1 VTHKMLIDVGSYHL
15 YMESAGGGPTVI
27 FESGMGCGAESLANL
42 AAEVQQFT
50 RVVLYDRAGLGQSDP
65 APKPRTSQDVVDDL
79 WQLLQQ
85 AQIDG
90 PYLLVGHSF
99 AGYHL
104 RLFAHQH
111 PQAVAG
117 LVLLD
122 ASHPD
127 QTLRELQLLPPPSPN
142 EPAAITKARETLTAE
157 WNDPFRNEEGMDI
170 AASAAQV
177 RATSH
182 LGQLPLVVITA
193 GIDEWEDGFPPEI
206 AHASAANWLA
216 MQKELVALSHN
227 STHIIATESDHS
239 IQDCQPE
246 LVVDVIRQLVQEIQ
260 GHPDQPGRETVGHVQ
275 GSGGVG

>member
-1 VTHKMLIDVGSYHL
+1 MADEQRIDMGGYRLYLERAGVGS
-15 YMESAGGGPTVI
+15 PTVI
-27 FESGMGCGAESLANL
+27 FESGMECGAASLANL
-42 AAEVQQFT
+42 AAGVQKST
-50 RVVLYDRAGLGQSDP
+50 HTVIYDRAGLGQSEP
-65 APKPRTSQDVVDDL
+65 AHIPRTSQDVVNDL
-79 WQLLQQ
+79 WRLLQQ

-99 AGYHL
+99 AGLHL

-111 PQAVAG
+111 PEVVAG

-127 QTLRELQLLPPPSPN
+127 QWLRELQLLPPPSPD
-142 EPAAITKARETLTAE
+142 EPVALTRARNTCIAE
-157 WNDPFRNEEGMDI
+157 WSAPFYNSEGIDI

-177 RATSH
+177 RATGH
-182 LGQLPLVVITA
+182 LGQLPLAVITA
-193 GIDEWEDGFPPEI
+193 GKEEWEEGFPPEI

-216 MQKELVALSHN
+216 MQQELVALSDK

-246 LVVDVIRQLVQEIQ
+246 LVIAVIRQLVE
-260 GHPDQPGRETVGHVQ
+260 DLRVDKTT
-275 GSGGVG
+275 

>member
-1 VTHKMLIDVGSYHL
+1 MNKTAKRIDVGGYYL
-15 YMESAGGGPTVI
+15 YMESAGVGSPTVI
-27 FESGMGCGAESLANL
+27 FECGMGCGAASLANL
-42 AAEVQQFT
+42 AAEVQHFT
-50 RVVLYDRAGLGQSDP
+50 RTIIYDRAGLGQSDP

-79 WQLLQQ
+79 WRLLQQ

-99 AGYHL
+99 AGLHL

-111 PQAVAG
+111 PQVVAG

-142 EPAAITKARETLTAE
+142 EPAAITKARTTLTAE
-157 WNDPFRNEEGMDI
+157 WHDPLDNEEGIAI
-170 AASAAQV
+170 AASATQV
-177 RATSH
+177 RATGH
-182 LGQLPLVVITA
+182 LGALPLVVITA
-193 GIDEWEDGFPPEI
+193 GIDEGEEGFPPEL
-206 AHASAANWLA
+206 ARASAANWLA

-246 LVVDVIRQLVQEIQ
+246 LVVDVIRQLVQHIRKENLK
-260 GHPDQPGRETVGHVQ
+260 
-275 GSGGVG
+275 

>member
-1 VTHKMLIDVGSYHL
+1 MNKTAKRVDVGGYQL
-15 YMESAGGGPTVI
+15 YMESAGVGSPTVI
-27 FESGMGCGAESLANL
+27 FECGMGCGAASLANL
-42 AAEVQQFT
+42 AAAVQHFT
-50 RVVLYDRAGLGQSDP
+50 RTVLYDRAGLGQSDP
-65 APKPRTSQDVVDDL
+65 APKPRTSQAVVDDL
-79 WQLLQQ
+79 WRLLLR

-111 PQAVAG
+111 PQVVVG

-127 QTLRELQLLPPPSPN
+127 QTLRDLQLLPPSPD
-142 EPAAITKARETLTAE
+142 EPVALTKARATLTAE
-157 WNDPFRNEEGMDI
+157 WTDPLCNDEGIDI

-177 RATSH
+177 RATGH

-193 GIDEWEDGFPPEI
+193 GIDEWAEGFPPEV
-206 AHASAANWLA
+206 ARASAANWLA

-227 STHIIATESDHS
+227 SMHIIATESDHS

-246 LVVDVIRQLVQEIQ
+246 LVVTVIQQVVQQI
-260 GHPDQPGRETVGHVQ
+260 RECKARL
-275 GSGGVG
+275 

>member
-1 VTHKMLIDVGSYHL
+1 MEQERHIDLGEYRL
-15 YMESAGGGPTVI
+15 YLKSAGAGSPTVI

-42 AAEVQQFT
+42 AAEVQHFT
-50 RVVLYDRAGLGQSDP
+50 RTVIYDRAGLGQSDP

-79 WQLLQQ
+79 WRLLQQ
-85 AQIDG
+85 VQIDG

-99 AGYHL
+99 AGLHL

-111 PQAVAG
+111 RQEVVG

-127 QTLRELQLLPPPSPN
+127 QWLRELQLLPPLSPD
-142 EPAAITKARETLTAE
+142 EPVALALARETLTAE
-157 WNDPFRNEEGMDI
+157 WTDPSRNEEGIDI
-170 AASAAQV
+170 ATSAAQV
-177 RATSH
+177 QATGH
-182 LGQLPLVVITA
+182 FGALPLVVITA
-193 GIDEWEDGFPPEI
+193 GLDEWEEGFPSDVARTLE
-206 AHASAANWLA
+206 ANWLT

-246 LVVDVIRQLVQEIQ
+246 LVVDVIHRMVQQIRGE
-260 GHPDQPGRETVGHVQ
+260 GFT
-275 GSGGVG
+275 SL